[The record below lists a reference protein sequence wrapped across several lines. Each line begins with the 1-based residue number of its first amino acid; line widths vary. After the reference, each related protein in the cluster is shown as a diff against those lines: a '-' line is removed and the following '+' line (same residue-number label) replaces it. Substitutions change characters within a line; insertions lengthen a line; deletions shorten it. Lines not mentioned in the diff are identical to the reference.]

1 MVELVNTAGLT
12 KFALEE
18 GGCVGMRR
26 ILVMLTVVSLMV
38 VMLVMSVA
46 SAFARG
52 CPLEI
57 NHPAYGASDGR
68 CIHIPS
74 K

>member
-1 MVELVNTAGLT
+1 
-12 KFALEE
+12 
-18 GGCVGMRR
+18 MRR
-26 ILVMLTVVSLMV
+26 ILVMLTLVALMM

-46 SAFARG
+46 PAFARG
-52 CPLEI
+52 CPVEI
-57 NHPAYGASDGR
+57 GHPAYGASDGR